1 MTGDAFT
8 RLRGVW
14 QGERHAGEQ
23 ASERRARAPECVRD
37 VRVSTPPF
45 TDPPHT
51 ICRVN
56 ASLPIDSFSQSG
68 AILPEP
74 ALNGASSAADVA
86 KRRQIRALP
95 DHLVNQ
101 IAAGEVIER
110 PAAALKELIEN
121 SVDAGARSVEVEL
134 KAGGTAFLQ
143 VTDDGHGIAREDLS
157 LALARHATSKIASL
171 DDLESVGSFGFRG
184 EALASIAS
192 VSRLSLTS
200 RTIDAE
206 SALRV
211 RAEGGSVHPSEPVSA
226 RQGTTVSVAEL
237 FFNTPARRRF
247 LKTEATEFAHCLE
260 AVKRAAL
267 ARPDVAFQLK
277 HNDRVVFRAPLQNRA
292 DRVAE
297 VLSRDWFAAANR
309 VEVVGG
315 MLSVEGYVLR
325 PNSSVPNRDAQHL
338 FVNGRWVRDRVVL
351 HAIRDALRDQMHG
364 ASAPSFVLSLTL
376 DPRAVD
382 VNVHPAKTEVRFR
395 DSQAVHQFVR
405 RAVERSLAGS
415 VSAETAASAAPK
427 LLGQTIEVSTPVQ
440 APNRGF
446 TYSPSTRP
454 LDFKV
459 SERLTSYLF
468 GGDRLHDGAQTPVSG
483 DASAPTIANTYPENA
498 GIVSPANTEPLNNA
512 PLPSGDHPLGFA
524 LAQLHGIYIL
534 AQNAE
539 GLVLVDM
546 HAAHERIVFEKLRAS
561 GIGANTSVATQRLL
575 IPSVMQASAKE
586 IANVEAHRDALSSLG
601 FDVSVTSPQ
610 TLAIRSVPSLL
621 ADAGVEALVR
631 SVLAE
636 FDELGVS
643 ATVET
648 ARDELLSTMA
658 CHAAVRANRSL
669 TVAEMNSLLR
679 EMEATE
685 RSGQCNHGRP
695 TWYQL
700 SMKALDSL
708 FMRGR

>member
-1 MTGDAFT
+1 MN
-8 RLRGVW
+8 
-14 QGERHAGEQ
+14 
-23 ASERRARAPECVRD
+23 AP
-37 VRVSTPPF
+37 
-45 TDPPHT
+45 
-51 ICRVN
+51 
-56 ASLPIDSFSQSG
+56 LPLDSVPQSP
-68 AILPEP
+68 AILPE
-74 ALNGASSAADVA
+74 AASRLAVSASAVA
-86 KRRQIRALP
+86 ASRQIKALP

-121 SVDAGARSVEVEL
+121 AIDAGARAIDVEL
-134 KAGGTAFLQ
+134 KAGGTALLQ
-143 VTDDGHGIAREDLS
+143 VTDDGHGIAREDLP
-157 LALARHATSKIASL
+157 LALARHATSKIATL
-171 DDLESVGSFGFRG
+171 DDLEAVGSFGFRG

-200 RTIDAE
+200 RTANGE
-206 SALRV
+206 SALRI
-211 RAEGGSVHPSEPVSA
+211 RAEGGAVHPTEPVSA
-226 RQGTTVSVAEL
+226 KNGTTVSVAEL

-260 AVKRAAL
+260 AVKRAAI

-277 HNDRVVFRAPLQNRA
+277 HNDRVALRVPAQARE
-292 DRVAE
+292 DRTAE
-297 VLSRDWFAAANR
+297 VLSREWFAAANR

-315 MLSVEGYVLR
+315 MLTVEGYVLR

-395 DSQAVHQFVR
+395 ESQAVHQFVR
-405 RAVERSLAGS
+405 RAVERGLSS
-415 VSAETAASAAPK
+415 SASTDTAASAAPK
-427 LLGQTIEVSTPVQ
+427 LFGQQIEVSAPVP
-440 APNRGF
+440 APRGF
-446 TYSPSTRP
+446 TYQPRTEAF
-454 LDFKV
+454 DFKV
-459 SERLTSYLF
+459 SEWITPLMF
-468 GGDRLHDGAQTPVSG
+468 GASASQQFRDSTETHPHPNPPLEGEGAKFAPLETFGAQSSEAV
-483 DASAPTIANTYPENA
+483 
-498 GIVSPANTEPLNNA
+498 
-512 PLPSGDHPLGFA
+512 PLPAGEHPLGFA

-534 AQNAE
+534 AQNAQ
-539 GLVLVDM
+539 GLVLIDM

-561 GIGANTSVATQRLL
+561 GLGQDTAIAMQRLL

-586 IANVEAHRDALSSLG
+586 IAAVEAHRESLSTLG
-601 FDVSVTSPQ
+601 FDLSVTGTN
-610 TLAIRSVPSLL
+610 TLAIRSVPTLL

-643 ATVET
+643 ATIET

-658 CHAAVRANRSL
+658 CHAAVRANRAL
-669 TVAEMNSLLR
+669 TVAEMNALLR

-700 SMKALDSL
+700 TMKELDTL